1 MIKGVGYILC
11 AAALWAYTNEPD
23 LLPSTLKKRIQKFE
37 AHLLPVKRI
46 QVVAEDDEFIDYDEE
61 ANRAAAQSDE
71 RKLLGKLLTGQ
82 ESLKRKL
89 VDLSVSNR
97 ENFKKQRKVIK
108 GVQKRVDRVVLYNT
122 RSINVSSDSPAV
134 MYDCQSLHE
143 YYIEHEFGIGGNKAT
158 KLFTKAEK
166 RKNKD
171 KICLRKK
178 LVDAVKYL
186 LPHTPATVACMR
198 LEDVYRFDGRK
209 SGCLRDIGRDL
220 KRSPPLSKYFEK
232 YPQE

>member
-1 MIKGVGYILC
+1 M
-11 AAALWAYTNEPD
+11 
-23 LLPSTLKKRIQKFE
+23 
-37 AHLLPVKRI
+37 
-46 QVVAEDDEFIDYDEE
+46 
-61 ANRAAAQSDE
+61 
-71 RKLLGKLLTGQ
+71 
-82 ESLKRKL
+82 
-89 VDLSVSNR
+89 VDLSASNR

-220 KRSPPLSKYFEK
+220 KRSPTLSKYFEK

>member
-1 MIKGVGYILC
+1 M
-11 AAALWAYTNEPD
+11 
-23 LLPSTLKKRIQKFE
+23 
-37 AHLLPVKRI
+37 
-46 QVVAEDDEFIDYDEE
+46 
-61 ANRAAAQSDE
+61 
-71 RKLLGKLLTGQ
+71 
-82 ESLKRKL
+82 KRKL

-97 ENFKKQRKVIK
+97 ENFKKQRKMIK

-158 KLFTKAEK
+158 KPFTKAEK

-186 LPHTPATVACMR
+186 LPHTPATEACMR
-198 LEDVYRFDGRK
+198 LEAVYCFDGRK
-209 SGCLRDIGRDL
+209 SFTVYRTDKSCFQLINHVAYCFFRVSHHFTFYYWFII
-220 KRSPPLSKYFEK
+220 
-232 YPQE
+232 

>member
-1 MIKGVGYILC
+1 M
-11 AAALWAYTNEPD
+11 T
-23 LLPSTLKKRIQKFE
+23 
-37 AHLLPVKRI
+37 
-46 QVVAEDDEFIDYDEE
+46 
-61 ANRAAAQSDE
+61 AAQKAENE
-71 RKLLGKLLTGQ
+71 RKC
-82 ESLKRKL
+82 SL
-89 VDLSVSNR
+89 
-97 ENFKKQRKVIK
+97 
-108 GVQKRVDRVVLYNT
+108 VLKYCETNY
-122 RSINVSSDSPAV
+122 RRIG

-220 KRSPPLSKYFEK
+220 KRSPTLSKYFEK